1 MNEIIKEKVRLIFRT
16 AGMLNFHITRGN
28 GKKERIIKDLSQ
40 ISSLSKQVLESI
52 INENQSKRR

>member
-28 GKKERIIKDLSQ
+28 VGRERILEELKQ
-40 ISSLSKQVLESI
+40 INYLSKQVSESI
-52 INENQSKRR
+52 IKDSLNKRR